1 MSPFTVHYGA
11 MNQAPPR
18 EALPDRLRGIALLG
32 IVVVNAAY
40 LGISLEGLTQA
51 SVEGTANLITALLVV
66 TFAQGKF
73 YLLFSFLF
81 GYSASFILR
90 DNSAPNRRRYL
101 RRLIALFLF
110 GLAHAVFFF
119 VGDILITYSILG
131 LLLFFVSRTSDKVLR
146 RWTIAAIAVA
156 VFLILSITALT
167 AAFPAEGSSFGG
179 LEKVM
184 ATGTFTQVALARLE
198 ALPVIVPAV
207 FLLQG
212 PMAFAAF
219 TLGLRASRHH
229 LLADPAANI
238 EFWRRMARWG
248 WGIGLPL
255 QVIAAGLQVSEIAS
269 SDLLPL
275 AGAAGLALGFITAP
289 LLTAGYIGS
298 IALIIA
304 RRPNFLSVMAPAGR
318 MSLTVY
324 IGESA
329 LLSLVF
335 AGYGLGF
342 FGQWGAL
349 PVVLTSIASWAAL
362 SIFAWLWMK
371 KFTQGPL
378 EFVLAL
384 LTGKPHGTNS
394 SSGAGCAVKQTN

>member
-1 MSPFTVHYGA
+1 
-11 MNQAPPR
+11 
-18 EALPDRLRGIALLG
+18 
-32 IVVVNAAY
+32 
-40 LGISLEGLTQA
+40 
-51 SVEGTANLITALLVV
+51 
-66 TFAQGKF
+66 
-73 YLLFSFLF
+73 
-81 GYSASFILR
+81 
-90 DNSAPNRRRYL
+90 
-101 RRLIALFLF
+101 
-110 GLAHAVFFF
+110 
-119 VGDILITYSILG
+119 
-131 LLLFFVSRTSDKVLR
+131 
-146 RWTIAAIAVA
+146 
-156 VFLILSITALT
+156 
-167 AAFPAEGSSFGG
+167 
-179 LEKVM
+179 
-184 ATGTFTQVALARLE
+184 
-198 ALPVIVPAV
+198 
-207 FLLQG
+207 
-212 PMAFAAF
+212 
-219 TLGLRASRHH
+219 
-229 LLADPAANI
+229 
-238 EFWRRMARWG
+238 MARWG

-394 SSGAGCAVKQTN
+394 SPGAGCAVKQTN